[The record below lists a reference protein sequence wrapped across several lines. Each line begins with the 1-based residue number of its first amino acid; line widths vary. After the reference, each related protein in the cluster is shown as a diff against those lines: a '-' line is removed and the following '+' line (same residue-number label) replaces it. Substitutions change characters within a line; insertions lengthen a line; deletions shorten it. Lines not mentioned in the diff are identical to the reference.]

1 MLTKKFDAGWG
12 VLPLAASLYVLTSVA
27 PALGQ
32 SATGAGAPLSIQ
44 PVTQPQPGGSKVS
57 DKQQSEGSKV
67 ADKQQS
73 AGPKVS
79 DKKPSAPNAVVNLV
93 NMLVKK
99 GVLKEDQA
107 QELIKQADDETYVAQ
122 QATKDAKTKADDAAK
137 AASAA
142 AAAANPPGTRHVTY
156 VPEVVKRQL
165 TEQIRQEVMAE
176 AKRDNWA
183 SPGAYPEWAS
193 RIRFYGDF
201 RLRNED
207 VFFPKGND
215 SFAAINFNAI
225 NTGPPYLTVGNP
237 IFYPT
242 YDVAQN
248 RQEFLVQ
255 ARLGM
260 HAEITEGLSAD
271 IRIATGNDP
280 SPVSTNQVLGFYNTS
295 NFSKYAAWLDRAN
308 LRYETEAG
316 PFKLGAVG
324 GRFANP
330 FWSPTDLVW
339 YRDLGF
345 DGFAFQAAYQF
356 SEQITPF
363 ASIGAFP
370 IYNTNFNAGINLVN
384 PSTGQL
390 INLPSNDKYLF
401 GGQVGVRA
409 EIAPNYTAR
418 FAVAYFDFQN
428 VQGQLSSPC
437 QVLTSADTCN
447 TDLDRPAFAQKGN
460 TYMALRNILPAFD
473 SAGNQINN
481 NFQYYGLASAFRPL
495 VVSSELDLSH
505 FNPVH
510 VVLDGEYVWN
520 TAFNRGAVGAV
531 AVNNFGSTSAAGAL
545 GPFVGGDMGWLARLT
560 VGNPQILHRWD
571 WSVNVGYKYLES
583 DAVIDAFTDPDFGL
597 GGTNLK
603 GYIIGGSLGLADN
616 VWATLRWMSANNVA
630 GAPYAVDVI
639 QLDLNARF

>member
-1 MLTKKFDAGWG
+1 MLCKKLDAGWG

-27 PALGQ
+27 PARGQ
-32 SATGAGAPLSIQ
+32 SATGGGAPMSIQ
-44 PVTQPQPGGSKVS
+44 PATQPQSDGAKVS
-57 DKQQSEGSKV
+57 DKRQSN
-67 ADKQQS
+67 
-73 AGPKVS
+73 GPKVS
-79 DKKPSAPNAVVNLV
+79 DKKPTAPNAVVNLV

-107 QELIKQADDETYVAQ
+107 QELIKEVDDETYVSQ
-122 QATKDAKTKADDAAK
+122 QATKDAKTKADEAAK

-156 VPEVVKRQL
+156 VPEVVKQQLRQ
-165 TEQIRQEVMAE
+165 EIQREVMAKAE
-176 AKRDNWA
+176 KENWA

-215 SFAAINFNAI
+215 PSAAINFNAI
-225 NTGPPYLTVGNP
+225 NTGSPYLTFGNP
-237 IFYPT
+237 NFWPT
-242 YDVAQN
+242 YDVNQN
-248 RQEFLVQ
+248 RSEFLVQ

-260 HAEITEGLSAD
+260 HADIYDGLGVD

-280 SPVSTNQVLGFYNTS
+280 SPLSTNQVLGYYGTS
-295 NFSKYAAWLDRAN
+295 NFSKYSAWLDRAN
-308 LRYETEAG
+308 LRYEREIG
-316 PFKLGAVG
+316 QFNLGAVG

-345 DGFAFQAAYQF
+345 DGFAFQAAYNV
-356 SEQITPF
+356 SENITPF
-363 ASIGAFP
+363 MAAGAFP
-370 IYNTNFNAGINLVN
+370 LYNTNFNAGITLAD
-384 PSTGQL
+384 PSTGQP
-390 INLPSNDKYLF
+390 INLPSQDKYLF

-409 EIAPNYTAR
+409 EIRPNYTAR
-418 FAVAYFDFQN
+418 VAVAYFDFDN

-437 QVLTSADTCN
+437 VVFTSSDVCN
-447 TDLDRPAFAQKGN
+447 TDLLRPAFAQKGN

-473 SAGNQINN
+473 ASGNQINN
-481 NFQYYGLASAFRPL
+481 NYQYFGLASAFRPL

-505 FNPVH
+505 FNPIH

-520 TAFNRGAVGAV
+520 TAFDRGAMAAV
-531 AVNNFGSTSAAGAL
+531 AVNNFGGTSSGAL
-545 GPFVGGDMGWLARLT
+545 GSYNGGDMGWLLRLT
-560 VGNPQILHRWD
+560 VGDPQILHRWD
-571 WSVNVGYKYLES
+571 WSVNAGYKYLES

-603 GYIIGGSLGLADN
+603 GYTVGGSLGLADN
-616 VWATLRWMSANNVA
+616 VWATVRWMSANNIG

>member
-1 MLTKKFDAGWG
+1 MLRKKLDAGWG

-44 PVTQPQPGGSKVS
+44 PVTQPQSDGAKVS
-57 DKQQSEGSKV
+57 DKQQSN
-67 ADKQQS
+67 
-73 AGPKVS
+73 GPKLS
-79 DKKPSAPNAVVNLV
+79 DKKPTAPNAVVNLV

-99 GVLKEDQA
+99 GVLKQDQA
-107 QELIKQADDETYVAQ
+107 EQLIKEVEDETYVAQ

-156 VPEVVKRQL
+156 VPEVVKQQL

-176 AKRDNWA
+176 AKKDNWA

-207 VFFPKGND
+207 AFFPKGNC
-215 SFAAINFNAI
+215 STCAINFNAI

-237 IFYPT
+237 IFWPT
-242 YDVAQN
+242 YDVVQN
-248 RQEFLVQ
+248 RQEFEVQ

-260 HAEITEGLSAD
+260 HAEITDGITAD
-271 IRIATGNDP
+271 IRIATGNDS
-280 SPVSTNQVLGFYNTS
+280 SPVSTNQVMGFYGTS
-295 NFSKYAAWLDRAN
+295 NFSKYQAWLDRAN
-308 LRYETEAG
+308 LRYETEIG
-316 PFKLGAVG
+316 PFRLGAVG

-356 SEQITPF
+356 NERITPF
-363 ASIGAFP
+363 AAIGAFP
-370 IYNTNFNAGINLVN
+370 IYNTNFNAGINLED
-384 PSTGQL
+384 PTTGQL
-390 INLPSNDKYLF
+390 IDLPSDDKYLF
-401 GGQVGVRA
+401 GAQVGVRA

-437 QVLTSADTCN
+437 SVTSATDICN

-460 TYMALRNILPAFD
+460 TYMALRNILPAYD
-473 SAGNQINN
+473 SSGNLINN
-481 NFQYYGLASAFRPL
+481 NYQYYGLASAFRPL
-495 VVSSELDLSH
+495 VVSSQLDLSH
-505 FNPVH
+505 FNPIH

-520 TAFNRGAVGAV
+520 TAFNRSAIGAV
-531 AVNNFGSTSAAGAL
+531 AVNNLAGTPDGSLGA
-545 GPFVGGDMGWLARLT
+545 FDGGSMGWLARLT

-571 WSVNVGYKYLES
+571 WSVNAGYKYLES

-603 GYIIGGSLGLADN
+603 GYILGGSLGLADN
-616 VWATLRWMSANNVA
+616 VWATLRWMSANNIG